1 MKAILSI
8 AAACCALAAC
18 SQRETTT
25 APEAAE
31 TVTAAATPTAAA
43 AVLAADGKSPVGKYR
58 LTTADGKVIDE
69 ELRADGT
76 YTETSG
82 GKVVGTGRWVQK
94 DGGTYCYTEDKEG
107 AAEVCNT
114 EQVKDGVWTSVNPE
128 GKTVTIVRIDG

>member
-1 MKAILSI
+1 MKAILSL

-25 APEAAE
+25 APGTAE
-31 TVTAAATPTAAA
+31 TVTAATPTAA

-107 AAEVCNT
+107 AIEVCNT